1 MSSIFSILLS
11 FVILVQGFGLHV
23 NDIAQLDEF
32 IEHAE
37 YHSEQY
43 GDNVIVFISKHYGE
57 LKADHEKE
65 NQDEKEDHDQ
75 LPFQHQSHMSA
86 STAFIISPQIEEI
99 KTTDFSEFKTNN
111 FHYQASSSSCYLE
124 GLLQPPK
131 HS

>member
-43 GDNVIVFISKHYGE
+43 GDNVIVFISKH
-57 LKADHEKE
+57 
-65 NQDEKEDHDQ
+65 
-75 LPFQHQSHMSA
+75 
-86 STAFIISPQIEEI
+86 
-99 KTTDFSEFKTNN
+99 
-111 FHYQASSSSCYLE
+111 
-124 GLLQPPK
+124 
-131 HS
+131 

>member
-1 MSSIFSILLS
+1 MQS
-11 FVILVQGFGLHV
+11 FGLHV
-23 NDIAQLDEF
+23 GDIAQIDEF

-57 LKADHEKE
+57 LKAIHEKE
-65 NQDEKEDHDQ
+65 NQDEREDHEQ

-86 STAFIISPQIEEI
+86 STAFILNLQIEEFR
-99 KTTDFSEFKTNN
+99 TTDFSEFKSHN
-111 FHYQASSSSCYLE
+111 FHYQASYSSHHLE
-124 GLLQPPK
+124 GLFQPPK